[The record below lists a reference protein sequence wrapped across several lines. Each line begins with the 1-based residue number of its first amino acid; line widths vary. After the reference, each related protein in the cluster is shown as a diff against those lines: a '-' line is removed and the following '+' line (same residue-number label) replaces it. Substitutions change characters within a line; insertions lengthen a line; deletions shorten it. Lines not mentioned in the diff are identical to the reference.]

1 MPRGSASCRVG
12 SIPWTSGFTGK
23 PATET
28 LRCHWRGA
36 GWWCASSRALL
47 RTAPAGGHHSDGVSR
62 TDGLDFELNE
72 SQRKLVGMVR
82 DFCVREVK
90 PHAQEWDREERF
102 PREVVGQLGELGL
115 LGMTVPEELGGSEL
129 DTLSV
134 ACVVEEIARWDGSL
148 GLTVA
153 SHNGLGTSHL
163 LKFGSD
169 DLRKRYIPD
178 IAAGKKLA
186 AWGLTEPGSGSDAAG
201 MRTTAVRKD
210 KSWVLN
216 GAKMFIT
223 QGTVGDVFVVLALT
237 DPNKRQKGVTA
248 FLLEKGMKGFSQRA
262 LHGKLGMRSS
272 DTAELVLEDV
282 FVEDWRRIGEV
293 GGGFVDTLKILDKGR
308 ITIGALSVGLGR
320 GALEES
326 VLYSKERKAFGKPIA
341 DFQALRWM
349 MADMATELD
358 AARLLVH
365 RAATLCDAG
374 RPYTTEASMGKLF
387 ASEAACRAAAHGVQ
401 IHGGYGFTKEF
412 LVERIYRDVKLCT
425 IGEGTSEIQRM
436 VIARELLK
444 A

>member
-1 MPRGSASCRVG
+1 M
-12 SIPWTSGFTGK
+12 
-23 PATET
+23 
-28 LRCHWRGA
+28 
-36 GWWCASSRALL
+36 
-47 RTAPAGGHHSDGVSR
+47 
-62 TDGLDFELNE
+62 
-72 SQRKLVGMVR
+72 
-82 DFCVREVK
+82 
-90 PHAQEWDREERF
+90 
-102 PREVVGQLGELGL
+102 
-115 LGMTVPEELGGSEL
+115 
-129 DTLSV
+129 
-134 ACVVEEIARWDGSL
+134 VEEIARWDGSL
-148 GLTVA
+148 ALTVA

-163 LKFGSD
+163 LRFGSEE
-169 DLRKRYIPD
+169 LRGRYIPE
-178 IAAGKKLA
+178 IAAGRKLA

-201 MRTTAVRKD
+201 MRSLAVRKD
-210 KSWVLN
+210 KGWILN

-237 DPNKRQKGVTA
+237 EPEKRQKGVTA

-272 DTAELVLEDV
+272 DTAELVMEDV
-282 FVEDWRRIGEV
+282 YVEDWRRIGEV

-326 VLYSKERKAFGKPIA
+326 ILYAGERKAFGKPIA
-341 DFQALRWM
+341 DFQGLRWM

-358 AARLLVH
+358 ASRLLVW
-365 RAATLCDAG
+365 RAAYLCDAG
-374 RPYTTEASMGKLF
+374 KPYTREAAMAKLF
-387 ASEAACRAAAHGVQ
+387 ASEAACRAAAQGVQ